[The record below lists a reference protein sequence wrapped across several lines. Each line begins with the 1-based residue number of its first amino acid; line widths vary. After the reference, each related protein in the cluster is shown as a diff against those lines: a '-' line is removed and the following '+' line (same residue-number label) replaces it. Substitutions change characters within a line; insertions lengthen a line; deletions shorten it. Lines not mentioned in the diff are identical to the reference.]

1 MLILGS
7 SASSSAQQGSNP
19 MLGDLLVLIAQFC
32 YASYLVFYKNFVSKY
47 SLVTIMKW
55 LFTFGSLFVLPF
67 SFRELTMADWS
78 SFTLSQILGIVYI
91 VVAGTFISYILIVVA
106 QKRLRPTVAGMYN
119 YVQPIVAC
127 IVAVCLGL
135 DSFNVVKGFAVA
147 LIFGGDLSCY
157 DVEE

>member
-1 MLILGS
+1 
-7 SASSSAQQGSNP
+7 
-19 MLGDLLVLIAQFC
+19 
-32 YASYLVFYKNFVSKY
+32 
-47 SLVTIMKW
+47 MKW

-147 LIFGGDLSCY
+147 LIFGGVYLVTTSKSRQSANS
-157 DVEE
+157 VQG